1 MHLVSAMRTTT
12 LALVAAC
19 ASALKL
25 TSIPS
30 VSRRDAAAA
39 VAAAA
44 LAAVPFAPLHANA
57 VGTCPPNAQNCW
69 SSASSDKTKVPA
81 WTSGKSQKD
90 AAADVKAVIDAYPQ
104 AGQEKV
110 DLGGWSYTEDAILT
124 SGAAKLEFKSGIG
137 NFAKF
142 LNGGKPFV
150 DDLELQLS
158 DGGLAVKS
166 ASRVGDSDLGVNAKR
181 LNYIAAKL
189 REKGW
194 TAPGV

>member
-1 MHLVSAMRTTT
+1 MPRTTT

-25 TSIPS
+25 TPIPS

-44 LAAVPFAPLHANA
+44 IAAVPFAPLAAGA

-124 SGAAKLEFKSGIG
+124 SGKAKLEFKSGIG

>member
-1 MHLVSAMRTTT
+1 MRRTTT

-30 VSRRDAAAA
+30 VSR
-39 VAAAA
+39 
-44 LAAVPFAPLHANA
+44 
-57 VGTCPPNAQNCW
+57 Q
-69 SSASSDKTKVPA
+69 
-81 WTSGKSQKD
+81 D

-124 SGAAKLEFKSGIG
+124 SGKAKLEFKSGIG